1 MNANLKISA
10 VLVLITGN
18 LCDGNLVLTRRSEKL
33 RNHGGEISFP
43 GGTKEDLDLD
53 LKETALRETFEE
65 INVTGKQ
72 INLIDELPEVSTSTG
87 YLIKPYFGIL
97 KEPFEFIKNSSEV
110 SDIIQI
116 PILDLISGDCNR
128 AEALLLENNSIV
140 ERPMYSYQ
148 QNVIFGATSRIIDNL
163 LLSIKEYC

>member
-1 MNANLKISA
+1 LNTKLKTAA
-10 VLVLITGN
+10 VLVLITEN

-33 RNHGGEISFP
+33 RHHGGEISFP
-43 GGTKEDLDLD
+43 GGIKEDLDQD

-65 INVTGKQ
+65 INLSGNQ

-87 YLIKPYFGIL
+87 YSIKPYFGIL

-128 AEALLLENNSIV
+128 TETLLLKNNSIV
-140 ERPMYSYQ
+140 ERPMYSYK

-163 LLSIKEYC
+163 LSRIKEYC

>member
-1 MNANLKISA
+1 M
-10 VLVLITGN
+10 
-18 LCDGNLVLTRRSEKL
+18 LTRRSEKL

-128 AEALLLENNSIV
+128 TEALLLENNSIV

>member
-87 YLIKPYFGIL
+87 YLMVK
-97 KEPFEFIKNSSEV
+97 
-110 SDIIQI
+110 Q
-116 PILDLISGDCNR
+116 
-128 AEALLLENNSIV
+128 
-140 ERPMYSYQ
+140 
-148 QNVIFGATSRIIDNL
+148 NL
-163 LLSIKEYC
+163 LQYTYLKFQILFKSQSLI